1 LKRLLTLLKK
11 ELLMHQRN
19 HSLIWIPIVFILLA
33 IMDPITTYFL
43 PVILENVGGMP
54 EGMTF
59 DIPAVPAS
67 EAFGLSLSELSMF
80 GVLITILL
88 TASSISQERQTGVSE
103 LLLVKPI
110 NASHYIGSKALAKMV
125 VFTGA
130 IVISLLF
137 SWYYVTILFG
147 SLPLIYMIL
156 AIIFYSCWFIFVI
169 SLTLTYAA
177 VIRQQYMIV
186 GVTVLTLATGSI
198 INGIFHHKIPWFY
211 NNLSAL
217 IVEMLQTKAVTT
229 DLLLNIGLLLVTSL
243 ALLLLSFSLFERK
256 ERL

>member
-1 LKRLLTLLKK
+1 MAF
-11 ELLMHQRN
+11 E
-19 HSLIWIPIVFILLA
+19 
-33 IMDPITTYFL
+33 
-43 PVILENVGGMP
+43 
-54 EGMTF
+54 
-59 DIPAVPAS
+59 IPAVPAS

-130 IVISLLF
+130 LIISLLF
-137 SWYYVTILFG
+137 SWYYVSILFG
-147 SLPLIYMIL
+147 SLSVIYMML

-186 GVTVLTLATGSI
+186 GATILTLAAGSI

-211 NNLSAL
+211 NNLSSL
-217 IVEMLQTKAVTT
+217 IVKMLQTGAVSTN
-229 DLLLNIGLLLVTSL
+229 LLLNIGLLLATSI
-243 ALLLLSFSLFERK
+243 ALLLLSFKLFDQK